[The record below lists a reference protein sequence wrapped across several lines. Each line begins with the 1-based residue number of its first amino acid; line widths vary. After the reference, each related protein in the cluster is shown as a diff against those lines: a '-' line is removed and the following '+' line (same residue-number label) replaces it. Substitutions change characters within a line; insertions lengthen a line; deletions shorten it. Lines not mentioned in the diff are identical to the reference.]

1 MSALE
6 RLAVGRI
13 LLMET
18 AEACPGETPPL
29 VVLYDTSQDDDLNIN
44 AACRKALQDPGA
56 QDHAPLIVSHDRP
69 TARRPVPPNPWPV
82 VVHLWNR
89 LGSGRQRGAG

>member
-1 MSALE
+1 MASALE

-18 AEACPGETPPL
+18 VEACPGETPQL

-44 AACRKALQDPGA
+44 AACRKALQDPAA
-56 QDHAPLIVSHDRP
+56 QDHAPLIVSRDRVHR
-69 TARRPVPPNPWPV
+69 TAVSPIPPSAWCSPAKPSWF
-82 VVHLWNR
+82 
-89 LGSGRQRGAG
+89 

>member
-1 MSALE
+1 MVVSALE

-18 AEACPGETPPL
+18 VEVCPGEKLPL

-44 AACRKALQDPGA
+44 AACRKALQDHAA
-56 QDHAPLIVSHDRP
+56 QDHAPLIVSHDR
-69 TARRPVPPNPWPV
+69 
-82 VVHLWNR
+82 
-89 LGSGRQRGAG
+89 AG